1 MLRIDY
7 AHGTKLQE
15 FAEPPMHPAPP
26 RCSSLAYS
34 RHAHHWRL
42 AGRAPRH
49 PEDDTSIVVRAL
61 RCVGLLVGTL
71 AVGLP
76 AAASAQVPDF
86 EQARDEAVETLQAL
100 VRIDTSS
107 PPGNETR
114 AAEYVKSVLDEAD
127 IPSKILAIDPTRG
140 NLVARLAGD
149 GSKRPLLLMAH
160 TDVVGIDR
168 DDWTVDPFGGVI
180 RDGHLYG
187 RGASDDKGQLAAMV
201 QVMLMLHRSQVPL
214 ARDIILLA
222 ESGEE
227 GTTEV
232 GIDFLIAR
240 HWDEIDAEFAL
251 NEGGRM
257 MASDGTVNTVS
268 IATTEKVPWRGIR
281 LVARGTAGHGSAP
294 RLDNPI
300 VHLAA
305 AVAKVGAYQSPM
317 RLNETTRTYL
327 ERLATISSPDVAF
340 RYRNLENPRLS
351 EMIQAELRES
361 DTGTNSMLRTSISPT
376 IISGGFRRNVI
387 PAEAVAE
394 LDIRALPDEDL
405 DQFLTTLRDLID
417 DPAVEVTSP
426 TSMRPAA
433 PPSRLD
439 SEMFL
444 ALERVQRNMFPD
456 AVTLPTMLVAATD
469 SAQLRAEGIQAYG
482 VGTIRDDL
490 SGVHG
495 NDERISVEGLGLF
508 IEYLYRVVVEVAG
521 KA

>member
-1 MLRIDY
+1 MRRTGLRNLPDVTRRRWS
-7 AHGTKLQE
+7 ATL
-15 FAEPPMHPAPP
+15 
-26 RCSSLAYS
+26 
-34 RHAHHWRL
+34 L
-42 AGRAPRH
+42 AG
-49 PEDDTSIVVRAL
+49 L
-61 RCVGLLVGTL
+61 L

-76 AAASAQVPDF
+76 GAASAQPPDF
-86 EQARDEAVETLQAL
+86 VRARDEAVELLQAL

-107 PPGNETR
+107 PPGNETL
-114 AAEYVKSVLDEAD
+114 AAEYVQSVLDGAG
-127 IPSKILAIDPTRG
+127 IPSRILAVDPTRG
-140 NLVARLAGD
+140 NLVARLKGD
-149 GSKRPLLLMAH
+149 GSQRPLLLMAH
-160 TDVVGIDR
+160 TDVVGVER
-168 DDWTVDPFGGVI
+168 DQWTVDPFGGVL
-180 RDGHLYG
+180 RNGYLYG

-201 QVMLMLHRSQVPL
+201 QVLLMVQRRQVPL
-214 ARDIILLA
+214 TRDIILLA

-232 GIDFLIAR
+232 GIDFMVAQ
-240 HWDEIDAEFAL
+240 HWEELDAEFAL

-257 MASDGTVNTVS
+257 TAPNGTVDTVS

-305 AVAKVGAYQSPM
+305 AVAAVGAYQSPM
-317 RLNETTRTYL
+317 RLNETTRIYL
-327 ERLATISSPDVAF
+327 ERLATISPPAVAF

-351 EMIQAELRES
+351 EMIQTELRES
-361 DTGTNSMLRTSISPT
+361 DIGTNSMLRTSISPN
-376 IISGGFRRNVI
+376 IITGGFRRNVI

-405 DQFLTTLRDLID
+405 DQFLATLRTLID
-417 DPAVEVTSP
+417 DPAVEVTAP

-444 ALERVQRNMFPD
+444 ALERVQREMFPD

-469 SAQLRAEGIQAYG
+469 SAQLRANGVQAYG
-482 VGTIRDDL
+482 VGMLRDDL

-495 NDERISVEGLGLF
+495 TDERLSVEGLGLF

-521 KA
+521 AE

>member
-1 MLRIDY
+1 MIQ
-7 AHGTKLQE
+7 H
-15 FAEPPMHPAPP
+15 
-26 RCSSLAYS
+26 SL
-34 RHAHHWRL
+34 
-42 AGRAPRH
+42 
-49 PEDDTSIVVRAL
+49 
-61 RCVGLLVGTL
+61 VGLVAGIL
-71 AVGLP
+71 AVGL
-76 AAASAQVPDF
+76 AGSTTAQPEDF
-86 EQARDEAVETLQAL
+86 ERARDDAVGLLQAL

-107 PPGNETR
+107 PPGNETL
-114 AAEYVKSVLDEAD
+114 AAEYLKALLDETGIAA
-127 IPSKILAIDPTRG
+127 KILSLDPTRG
-140 NLVARLAGD
+140 NLVARLEGD
-149 GSKRPLLLMAH
+149 GSQRPILLMAH
-160 TDVVGIDR
+160 TDVVGVER
-168 DDWTVDPFGGVI
+168 DAWTVDPFGGVI
-180 RDGHLYG
+180 RDGYLYG

-214 ARDIILLA
+214 ARDVILLA
-222 ESGEE
+222 EAGEE

-232 GIDFLIAR
+232 GIDFLVAH

-257 MASDGTVNTVS
+257 RATDGTVDTVT
-268 IATTEKVPWRGIR
+268 IATTEKVPWRGIK

-317 RLNETTRTYL
+317 RLNGTTRAYL
-327 ERLATISSPDVAF
+327 ERLATISPPDVAF

-351 EMIQAELRES
+351 EMIQTQLLES
-361 DTGTNSMLRTSISPT
+361 DIATNSMLRTSISPN
-376 IISGGFRRNVI
+376 IITGGFRRNVI
-387 PAEAVAE
+387 PAAAEAE
-394 LDIRALPDEDL
+394 LDVRALPDEDL

-417 DPAVEVTSP
+417 DPAVAVTPP

-439 SEMFL
+439 SELFH
-444 ALERVQRNMFPD
+444 ALEQVQREMFPD
-456 AVTLPTMLVAATD
+456 AVTLPTMLAAATD
-469 SAQLRAEGIQAYG
+469 SAQLRAKGIQAYG

-508 IEYLYRVVVEVAG
+508 VEYLYRVVVEVAG
-521 KA
+521 AE